1 MKFRNNSKLSHRIWH
16 VGAQYGLI
24 WATTREHTFRIR
36 SPYNGACLALGYF
49 YFSNGCHSLESFVTW
64 ILRPVTSTM
73 RSHSPSSSLMSVS
86 LLLSQCLCFS
96 VLVEELDLVQCVIYC
111 EREATMV
118 LCRVDTSEPYSCHTI
133 NALRIYVSMKNP
145 PNKSLHICDL
155 WCYCF
160 SSLIRFW
167 WRLRMDQLH

>member
-1 MKFRNNSKLSHRIWH
+1 MKLKTTAHTSQTTLMPPHIHIPIKPHALFSTFSPSLSPFCWHLNGMKFWNNSKLSHRIWH

-24 WATTREHTFRIR
+24 WATTREHIFRIR
-36 SPYNGACLALGYF
+36 SPYNGGCLALGYF

-73 RSHSPSSSLMSVS
+73 RSHSPTSSPTSVS
-86 LLLSQCLCFS
+86 LSLSLSQCLCFS

-118 LCRVDTSEPYSCHTI
+118 LCRHFR
-133 NALRIYVSMKNP
+133 AL
-145 PNKSLHICDL
+145 
-155 WCYCF
+155 
-160 SSLIRFW
+160 
-167 WRLRMDQLH
+167 